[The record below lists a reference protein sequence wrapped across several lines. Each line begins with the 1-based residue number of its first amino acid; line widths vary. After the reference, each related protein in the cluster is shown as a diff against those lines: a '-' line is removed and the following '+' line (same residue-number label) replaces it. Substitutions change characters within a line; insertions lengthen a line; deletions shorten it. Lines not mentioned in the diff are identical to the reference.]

1 MINMKFGFYIL
12 FSFLV
17 ILAKPAFSQNDSIIT
32 EYAVVDT
39 LSENFGLFDND
50 DLLEISLRF
59 DITYYKK
66 KKSNNEFLN
75 AILTYHKNQ
84 SDSINKV
91 LKVRSRGEFRRTFC
105 DFPPL
110 LLNFKLKDSTGG
122 EFASLD
128 KLKMVTHCKTGN
140 EEYLL
145 KEYLIYKLYNV
156 LTDNSFRVRLLR
168 VKYINTARQSK
179 PISKFAFV
187 IEPDEVLAKRINS
200 VEVETPILSQKNIK
214 PEIMDRMA
222 IFNYMIGNTDWSVPN
237 YHNVVIL
244 SQGMSERPDLGIIV
258 PYDFDYSGLV
268 DADYAIPFEG
278 LGIKSVRD
286 RLYIGIC
293 RSQDVFLNALREF
306 LNKKEEFYKVITE
319 FPYLDERSKK
329 DMIYYLK
336 GFFSRFDKRNTIV
349 YELINNCR
357 KF

>member
-1 MINMKFGFYIL
+1 MKFGFYIL
-12 FSFLV
+12 FGFLV
-17 ILAKPAFSQNDSIIT
+17 FLARPAFSQNDSIET
-32 EYAVVDT
+32 NYAVVDT
-39 LSENFGLFDND
+39 LSESFGLFDNEE
-50 DLLEISLRF
+50 LLEISLRF

-66 KKSNNEFLN
+66 KKSDKEYLD
-75 AILTYHKNQ
+75 AILTYHKSQ

-110 LLNFKLKDSTGG
+110 LLNFTLKDSIGE

-140 EEYLL
+140 EEYIL

-168 VKYINTARQSK
+168 VNYINTARKSK

-200 VEVETPILSQKNIK
+200 VEVKTPKLTQKSIK
-214 PEIMDRMA
+214 PEMMDRMA
-222 IFNYMIGNTDWSVPN
+222 IFNYMIGNTDWSVPI
-237 YHNVVIL
+237 YHNVVIFA
-244 SQGMSERPDLGIIV
+244 QGKSVRPDLGIVV

-268 DADYAIPFEG
+268 NTDYAVPFEG

-293 RSQDVFLNALREF
+293 RSQDVFLNALQEF
-306 LNKKEEFYKVITE
+306 LNKKEEFYKVIRE
-319 FPYLDERSKK
+319 FPYLGERSKK
-329 DMIYYLK
+329 DMIDYLT
-336 GFFSRFDKRNTIV
+336 GFFSRFDKRNSIV
-349 YELINNCR
+349 YDLINTCLN
-357 KF
+357 F